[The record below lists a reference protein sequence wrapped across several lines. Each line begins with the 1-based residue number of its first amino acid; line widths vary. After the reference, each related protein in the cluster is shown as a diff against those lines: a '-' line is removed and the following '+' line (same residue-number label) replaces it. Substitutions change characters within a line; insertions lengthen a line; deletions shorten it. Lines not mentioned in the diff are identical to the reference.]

1 MPNQYAPDSAR
12 LFIRIPQGW
21 KERLER
27 VTKEKNVLDPAGNY
41 SVNSIVRAAIME
53 TVLHLEED
61 VARAKAKRAVKNGR

>member
-12 LFIRIPQGW
+12 LFIRIPQAW

-27 VTKEKNVLDPAGNY
+27 VTKEKNALDPAGNY

-53 TVLHLEED
+53 TVVRLEEEI
-61 VARAKAKRAVKNGR
+61 ARAKAGRPVKSGG

>member
-12 LFIRIPQGW
+12 LFIRIPQAW

-27 VTKEKNVLDPAGNY
+27 VAREKNALDPAGNY

-53 TVLHLEED
+53 TVVRLEEEI
-61 VARAKAKRAVKNGR
+61 ARAKAAKNGR